1 MYKKLVVLIFV
12 SLITLVLRADP
23 PDPPVGKRWVLNA
36 KFSDEF
42 NGDKLDDSKWYDY
55 HPNWSGREPGIFL
68 PSQVK
73 VGNGYMSITGK
84 KLEKDSIQIKKDGSK
99 RIFNI
104 AGGAVVSKT
113 TDAYFGYYECKFK
126 AAKTTMSTTFWM
138 STRGSYEGPADCDK
152 DKYGLE
158 LDFQECIGREGD
170 FDGKYFARGMNS
182 NSHYWYTDCEGGRH
196 DYRAPQSK
204 IETETMPSEDFYVYG
219 GWWHNESM
227 VSYYLDD
234 RKVKTVDFYDDVTNK
249 PFNKT
254 MGLNMVSE
262 TYPFPWIKLPNDE
275 ELADPTKNTCYYD
288 WVRVYN
294 LVDVGKK
301 VENIDETVMFKE
313 SIFFLNKPKIISGK
327 DIISLEYLYKANTDR
342 QILVKV
348 MDENDKRVLQVKR
361 IAYAGFGNQK
371 LDIKLSNKLNS
382 KKNYSIKI
390 FIKDLKDVEKTF
402 VTDEFSFEYNT
413 NKNIL

>member
-1 MYKKLVVLIFV
+1 MNKKLIIILVI
-12 SLITLVLRADP
+12 SLITSVLRADP
-23 PDPPVGKRWVLNA
+23 PDPPIGKRWVLNA
-36 KFSDEF
+36 QFSDEF
-42 NGDKLDDSKWYDY
+42 NGTKLDDSKWYDY

-73 VGNGYMSITGK
+73 VANGYMSITGK
-84 KLEKDSIQIKKDGSK
+84 KLKKDSIQIKKDGTK
-99 RIFNI
+99 RIYNI

-138 STRGSYEGPADCDK
+138 STRGSADGPSDCDK

-170 FDGKYFARGMNS
+170 FDGKYFAKGMNS

-219 GWWHNESM
+219 GWWHNESK

-234 RKVKTVDFYDDVTNK
+234 RKVKTVDFYDEVAKK
-249 PFNKT
+249 PFNKS

-288 WVRVYN
+288 WVRVYS
-294 LVDVGKK
+294 LVD
-301 VENIDETVMFKE
+301 IDEKVVKNGTE
-313 SIFFLNKPKIISGK
+313 NLSIFNDRINFNNKQAEIISEK
-327 DIISLEYLYKANTDR
+327 SIDLSYSYMANVDR
-342 QILVKV
+342 EVTI
-348 MDENDKRVLQVKR
+348 QVFDNNKK
-361 IAYAGFGNQK
+361 IVVQNKQSVYAGFGNKGFQ
-371 LDIKLSNKLNS
+371 LKLNDKLKNNEPYVVRIS
-382 KKNYSIKI
+382 VKQLNEKKNI
-390 FIKDLKDVEKTF
+390 
-402 VTDEFSFEYNT
+402 VTDEFKFVF
-413 NKNIL
+413 KK

>member
-1 MYKKLVVLIFV
+1 MNKKLIIILVI
-12 SLITLVLRADP
+12 SLITSVLRADP
-23 PDPPVGKRWVLNA
+23 PDPPIGKRWVLNA
-36 KFSDEF
+36 QFSDEF
-42 NGDKLDDSKWYDY
+42 NGTKLDDSKWYDY

-73 VGNGYMSITGK
+73 VANGYMSITGK
-84 KLEKDSIQIKKDGSK
+84 KLKKDSIQIKKDGTK
-99 RIFNI
+99 RIYNI

-138 STRGSYEGPADCDK
+138 STRGSADGPSDCDK

-170 FDGKYFARGMNS
+170 FDGKYFAKGMNS

-219 GWWHNESM
+219 GWWHNESK

-234 RKVKTVDFYDDVTNK
+234 RKVKTVDFYDEVAKK
-249 PFNKT
+249 PFNKS

-288 WVRVYN
+288 WVRVYS
-294 LVDVGKK
+294 LVD
-301 VENIDETVMFKE
+301 IDEKVVKNGTE
-313 SIFFLNKPKIISGK
+313 YLSIFNDRINFNNKQAEIISEK
-327 DIISLEYLYKANTDR
+327 SIDLSYSYMANVDR
-342 QILVKV
+342 EVTI
-348 MDENDKRVLQVKR
+348 QVFDNNKK
-361 IAYAGFGNQK
+361 IVIQNKQSVYAGFGNKGFQ
-371 LDIKLSNKLNS
+371 LKLNDKLKNNEPYVVRIS
-382 KKNYSIKI
+382 VKQLNEKKNI
-390 FIKDLKDVEKTF
+390 
-402 VTDEFSFEYNT
+402 VTDEFKFVF
-413 NKNIL
+413 KK

>member
-1 MYKKLVVLIFV
+1 MYKKLIILLVV
-12 SLITLVLRADP
+12 SLITSVLRADP

-42 NGDKLDDSKWYDY
+42 NGNKLDATKWYDY

-84 KLEKDSIQIKKDGSK
+84 KLEKDSIQIRKDGTK
-99 RIFNI
+99 KIFNI

-138 STRGSYEGPADCDK
+138 STRGSTDGPTDCES

-182 NSHYWYTDCEGGRH
+182 NSHYWYTDCEGKRH

-204 IETETMPSEDFYVYG
+204 IETKTMPSEDFYTYG
-219 GWWHNESM
+219 GWWHNESK
-227 VSYYLDD
+227 VSYFLND
-234 RKVKTVDFYDDVTNK
+234 RKVKTVDFYDEITKK
-249 PFNKT
+249 PFDKT

-288 WVRVYN
+288 WVRVYD
-294 LVDVGKK
+294 LVDIDEK
-301 VENIDETVMFKE
+301 VKNNATENLTIFNDRVYFNNKLSKISSKNNIDVSYSYM
-313 SIFFLNKPKIISGK
+313 SNV
-327 DIISLEYLYKANTDR
+327 DR
-342 QILVKV
+342 EVLIKLF
-348 MDENDKRVLQVKR
+348 DENKKPVIQTKHTVF
-361 IAYAGFGNQK
+361 AGFGNRDLQLK
-371 LDIKLSNKLNS
+371 LNNKLKNNKTYVAKIFVKQPNG
-382 KKNYSIKI
+382 KKNI
-390 FIKDLKDVEKTF
+390 
-402 VTDEFSFEYNT
+402 VTDEFKFVY
-413 NKNIL
+413 KK